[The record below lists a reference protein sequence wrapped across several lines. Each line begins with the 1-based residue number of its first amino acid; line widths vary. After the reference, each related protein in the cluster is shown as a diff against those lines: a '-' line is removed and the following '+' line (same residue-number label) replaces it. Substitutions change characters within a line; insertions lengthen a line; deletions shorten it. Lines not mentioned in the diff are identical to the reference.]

1 MTLQFEATAEL
12 ITHRLIG
19 ARTHANTIVFLSFD
33 NPQLI
38 ALRADLMNSM
48 LNTFLYSLLEAMQ
61 SLRDEI
67 IDPNA
72 PPTDSLP
79 ARMMARLGEQADTSF
94 WTIPQDLSTLP
105 PEAAEALA
113 DLQTRYV
120 ERLLSHIPN

>member
-1 MTLQFEATAEL
+1 M
-12 ITHRLIG
+12 HRLIG
-19 ARTHANTIVFLSFD
+19 ARTHTNSIALLSFD

-38 ALRADLMNSM
+38 AFRADLTNSM
-48 LNTFLYSLLEAMQ
+48 LNTFLHSLLEAMQ

-94 WTIPQDLSTLP
+94 WTIPDLSTLP

-120 ERLLSHIPN
+120 ERLLSHIPS